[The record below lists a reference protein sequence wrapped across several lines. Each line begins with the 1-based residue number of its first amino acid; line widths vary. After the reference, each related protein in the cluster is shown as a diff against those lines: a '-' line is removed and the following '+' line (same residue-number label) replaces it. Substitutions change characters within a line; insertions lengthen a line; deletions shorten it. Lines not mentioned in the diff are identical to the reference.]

1 MQTQFDNINLL
12 WGRLII
18 EELVR
23 GGVSCF
29 SLASGSRSTP
39 LVLGIAEQNN
49 VKVKT
54 TVHFDERGAAFY
66 ALGYAKAT
74 GSPAVVVCT
83 SGTAAANFFPA
94 IVEASESKIPLI
106 VLTADRP
113 PELKDSAANQTIN
126 QSNLYGRFVRWQFDM
141 PCPDKKIAPEFVLTT
156 VDQALNRSLSSP
168 PGPVHLNCM
177 FREPLAPTGNNK
189 DFSAYMS
196 NLTSWLQ
203 SKKPFTTYSRPE
215 LRLSED
221 QLKEPIKIINETKSG
236 LIVVGKVN
244 AAESNLVE
252 SLARR
257 LGWPLMP
264 DIASGLRLGSE
275 NSKITISYFDL
286 MLAADSSLLADVD
299 TVLQFGDQP
308 VSKRLLKSLNS
319 ARPKNYIQIASH
331 AEREDPN
338 HQVTLRLECSVAS
351 FCKSLEQIIRQHGNS
366 ELAETLSNQ
375 SKQIDKTLNEILDSN
390 DAISEPAVCRAISRQ
405 IADSAALF
413 LGNSLPVREINMFA
427 AVTGLAA
434 AVEYNRGVSGIDGT
448 IATAVGY
455 ANGIHSP
462 VTLSVGDL
470 TFLHDLNSLKLAR
483 DSKQPLTIVVFNN
496 DGGGIFSFL
505 PVASQTED
513 FEKFFGTPHG
523 LSFENSAR
531 QFGLNYFQPV
541 SMKEFN
547 RVYTACQKSNKSS
560 IIEVKTERSAN
571 FKLHQEIIAALKKV
585 LSGS

>member
-1 MQTQFDNINLL
+1 MQTQFENINLL

-18 EELVR
+18 EELVL

-39 LVLGIAEQNN
+39 LVLGLSEQNN

-74 GSPAVVVCT
+74 GFPAVVVCT

-94 IVEASESKIPLI
+94 IVEASADKIPLI

-113 PELKDSAANQTIN
+113 PELKETAANQTIN
-126 QSNLYGRFVRWQFDM
+126 QSNLYGRFVRWQSDI
-141 PCPDKKIAPEFVLTT
+141 PCPDEKIAPEFVLTT
-156 VDQALNRSLSSP
+156 VDQAMQRSLSSP

-189 DFSAYMS
+189 DFSDYMS
-196 NLTSWLQ
+196 KLTSWLQ

-215 LRLSED
+215 LKLSED

-236 LIVVGKVN
+236 VIVVGKVN
-244 AAESNLVE
+244 AAESKQIE
-252 SLARR
+252 SLANR

-275 NSKITISYFDL
+275 NLEIIISYIDL
-286 MLAADSSLLADVD
+286 MLAVDGALLSEVD

-331 AEREDPN
+331 TERADPN
-338 HQVTLRLECSVAS
+338 HQVTLRLESSIAS
-351 FCKSLEQIIRQHGNS
+351 FCKSLEQIIQEHDNS
-366 ELAETLSNQ
+366 ELAETLSKK
-375 SKQIDKTLNEILDSN
+375 SKQIDKILNDILDSS
-390 DAISEPAVCRAISRQ
+390 DSISEPAVCRAISKQ
-405 IADSAALF
+405 IAAGTALF

-434 AVEYNRGVSGIDGT
+434 AVEYNRGASGIDGT

-455 ANGIHSP
+455 ANGQKCP
-462 VTLSVGDL
+462 VTLLVGDL
-470 TFLHDLNSLKLAR
+470 TFLHDLNSLKLVH
-483 DSKQPLTIVVFNN
+483 DSKHVLTIVVFNN

-531 QFGLNYFQPV
+531 QFGLDYFQPK
-541 SMKEFN
+541 SKKEFSQCFA
-547 RVYTACQKSNKSS
+547 ACQSSNKPS
-560 IIEVKTERSAN
+560 IIEVKTDRSEN
-571 FKLHQEIIAALKKV
+571 HKLHQQITTALNKV

>member
-1 MQTQFDNINLL
+1 
-12 WGRLII
+12 
-18 EELVR
+18 
-23 GGVSCF
+23 
-29 SLASGSRSTP
+29 
-39 LVLGIAEQNN
+39 
-49 VKVKT
+49 
-54 TVHFDERGAAFY
+54 
-66 ALGYAKAT
+66 
-74 GSPAVVVCT
+74 
-83 SGTAAANFFPA
+83 
-94 IVEASESKIPLI
+94 
-106 VLTADRP
+106 TADRP
-113 PELKDSAANQTIN
+113 PELKETAANQTIN

-141 PCPDKKIAPEFVLTT
+141 PCPDEKIAPEFVLTT

-177 FREPLAPTGNNK
+177 FREPLAPTANNK

-244 AAESNLVE
+244 TTDSKLVE

-264 DIASGLRLGSE
+264 DVASGLRLGSE
-275 NSKITISYFDL
+275 NSEIIISYFDL
-286 MLAADSSLLADVD
+286 MLAADDALLADVD
-299 TVLQFGDQP
+299 TVLHFGSQP
-308 VSKRLLKSLNS
+308 VSKRVLKSLNS
-319 ARPKNYIQIASH
+319 TRPKNYIQIASH
-331 AEREDPN
+331 PQREDPN

-351 FCKSLEQIIRQHGNS
+351 FCKSLEQIIRQHGND
-366 ELAETLSNQ
+366 ELTETLSNQ

-413 LGNSLPVREINMFA
+413 LGNSLPVREMDMFA
-427 AVTGLAA
+427 AADGKAV

-455 ANGIHSP
+455 ANGRRSP
-462 VTLSVGDL
+462 VTLLVGDL

-541 SMKEFN
+541 SMKEFS
-547 RVYTACQKSNKSS
+547 RVYAACQKSNKPSV
-560 IIEVKTERSAN
+560 IEVKTDRSAN
-571 FKLHQEIIAALKKV
+571 YKLHQEITAVVKKV